1 MMKTKKARRPL
12 LLIFILIFVPAFVLS
27 LSGCSRTP
35 SPDENGQTIL
45 VCGFAQYDWV
55 NNILGENPSGIA
67 VERLNESSADMHSY
81 QPTVADMV
89 KIADCSLLIYTG
101 GESEF
106 WIDEAILSSGKTDSS
121 CLSLMEI
128 FEGPEKLCENYS
140 DALSEHEHEHEADSE
155 DDHEHEAD
163 SEDEH
168 EHEAGSEDEHEHEA
182 DEHLWLSLKMAP
194 VFIEKITESI
204 CALDET
210 NTLYYRKN
218 SEDYIKKITNL
229 DSSYE
234 SVADA
239 ARKTGR
245 NLIIVADRF
254 PFAYLTEDYHIE
266 HIAAFPGC
274 SAETE
279 ASFATILSLSDA
291 VDRYLP
297 GAVLI
302 LKKSSPD
309 LAHTVINNSDV
320 KDLPVLFL
328 DDMQSVTP
336 KDIEE
341 GCSYISV
348 SEDNLAAIRAALE
361 TKK

>member
-1 MMKTKKARRPL
+1 MNTKKARRPL

-128 FEGPEKLCENYS
+128 FEGPEKLCENYG
-140 DALSEHEHEHEADSE
+140 DALSEHEHEHEAD
-155 DDHEHEAD
+155 
-163 SEDEH
+163 
-168 EHEAGSEDEHEHEA
+168 SEDEHEHEA

-348 SEDNLAAIRAALE
+348 SEDNLAAIRAALG

>member
-1 MMKTKKARRPL
+1 M

-81 QPTVADMV
+81 QPTVSDMV

-128 FEGPEKLCENYS
+128 FEGPEMLCENYS
-140 DALSEHEHEHEADSE
+140 DALSEHEHEHEA
-155 DDHEHEAD
+155 H
-163 SEDEH
+163 
-168 EHEAGSEDEHEHEA
+168 SEDEHEHEA

-254 PFAYLTEDYHIE
+254 PFAYLKEDYHIE

-348 SEDNLAAIRAALE
+348 SEDNLAAIRAALG

>member
-1 MMKTKKARRPL
+1 MMKTKKARRPS

-35 SPDENGQTIL
+35 SPNENGQTIL

-128 FEGPEKLCENYS
+128 FKGPEMLCENYS
-140 DALSEHEHEHEADSE
+140 DALSEHEHEAHSE
-155 DDHEHEAD
+155 H
-163 SEDEH
+163 EH

-210 NTLYYRKN
+210 NTLYYKKN
-218 SEDYIKKITNL
+218 SEDYIKKITDL
-229 DSSYE
+229 DSRYE

-348 SEDNLAAIRAALE
+348 SEDNLAAIRAALG

>member
-140 DALSEHEHEHEADSE
+140 DALSEHEHEHEA
-155 DDHEHEAD
+155 H

-274 SAETE
+274 SAEIE

-348 SEDNLAAIRAALE
+348 SEDNLAAIRAALG

>member
-1 MMKTKKARRPL
+1 MKTKKARRPL

-35 SPDENGQTIL
+35 SPDKNGQTIL

-128 FEGPEKLCENYS
+128 FEGPEKLCENYV
-140 DALSEHEHEHEADSE
+140 DALSEHEHEHEA
-155 DDHEHEAD
+155 H
-163 SEDEH
+163 
-168 EHEAGSEDEHEHEA
+168 SEDEHEHEA

-348 SEDNLAAIRAALE
+348 SEDNLAAIRAALG

>member
-1 MMKTKKARRPL
+1 M

-140 DALSEHEHEHEADSE
+140 DALSEHEHEHEA
-155 DDHEHEAD
+155 H

-348 SEDNLAAIRAALE
+348 SEDNLAAIRAALG

>member
-1 MMKTKKARRPL
+1 MMNTKKARRPL

-128 FEGPEKLCENYS
+128 FEGPEKLCENYG
-140 DALSEHEHEHEADSE
+140 DALSEHEHEHEAD
-155 DDHEHEAD
+155 
-163 SEDEH
+163 
-168 EHEAGSEDEHEHEA
+168 SEDEHEHEA

-348 SEDNLAAIRAALE
+348 SEDNLAAIRAALG

>member
-1 MMKTKKARRPL
+1 
-12 LLIFILIFVPAFVLS
+12 
-27 LSGCSRTP
+27 
-35 SPDENGQTIL
+35 
-45 VCGFAQYDWV
+45 
-55 NNILGENPSGIA
+55 
-67 VERLNESSADMHSY
+67 
-81 QPTVADMV
+81 
-89 KIADCSLLIYTG
+89 
-101 GESEF
+101 
-106 WIDEAILSSGKTDSS
+106 
-121 CLSLMEI
+121 
-128 FEGPEKLCENYS
+128 
-140 DALSEHEHEHEADSE
+140 
-155 DDHEHEAD
+155 
-163 SEDEH
+163 
-168 EHEAGSEDEHEHEA
+168 
-182 DEHLWLSLKMAP
+182 MAP

-204 CALDET
+204 CDLDET

-348 SEDNLAAIRAALE
+348 SEDNLAAIRAALG

>member
-1 MMKTKKARRPL
+1 MMKTKKARRPM

-55 NNILGENPSGIA
+55 NNILGENPSDIA

-140 DALSEHEHEHEADSE
+140 DALSEHEHEHEA
-155 DDHEHEAD
+155 H

-254 PFAYLTEDYHIE
+254 PFAYLTDDYHIE

-348 SEDNLAAIRAALE
+348 SEDNLAAIRAALG

>member
-128 FEGPEKLCENYS
+128 FEGPEKLCENYG
-140 DALSEHEHEHEADSE
+140 DALSEHEHEHEAD
-155 DDHEHEAD
+155 
-163 SEDEH
+163 
-168 EHEAGSEDEHEHEA
+168 SEDEHEHEA

-348 SEDNLAAIRAALE
+348 SEDNLAAIRAALG

>member
-35 SPDENGQTIL
+35 SPDKNGQTIL

-155 DDHEHEAD
+155 D
-163 SEDEH
+163 EH
-168 EHEAGSEDEHEHEA
+168 EHET

>member
-1 MMKTKKARRPL
+1 MMKTKKARRPM

-55 NNILGENPSGIA
+55 NNILGENPSCIA

-140 DALSEHEHEHEADSE
+140 DALSEHEHEHEAG
-155 DDHEHEAD
+155 

-168 EHEAGSEDEHEHEA
+168 EHEADSEDEHEHEA

-348 SEDNLAAIRAALE
+348 SEDNLAAIRAALG

>member
-1 MMKTKKARRPL
+1 M

-128 FEGPEKLCENYS
+128 FEGPEKLCENYG

-155 DDHEHEAD
+155 D
-163 SEDEH
+163 EH
-168 EHEAGSEDEHEHEA
+168 EHEAHSEDEHEHEA

-210 NTLYYRKN
+210 NTLYYKKN
-218 SEDYIKKITNL
+218 SEDYIKKITDL
-229 DSSYE
+229 DSRYE
-234 SVADA
+234 SVADD

-348 SEDNLAAIRAALE
+348 SEDNLAAIRAALG

>member
-1 MMKTKKARRPL
+1 M

-128 FEGPEKLCENYS
+128 FEGPEKLCENYG

-155 DDHEHEAD
+155 D
-163 SEDEH
+163 EH
-168 EHEAGSEDEHEHEA
+168 EHEAHSEDEHEHEA

-348 SEDNLAAIRAALE
+348 SEDNLAAIRAALG

>member
-35 SPDENGQTIL
+35 SPDKDGQTIL

-128 FEGPEKLCENYS
+128 FEGPEKLCENYG
-140 DALSEHEHEHEADSE
+140 DALSEHEHEHEAD
-155 DDHEHEAD
+155 
-163 SEDEH
+163 
-168 EHEAGSEDEHEHEA
+168 SEDEHEHEA

-348 SEDNLAAIRAALE
+348 SEDNLAAIRAALG

>member
-1 MMKTKKARRPL
+1 M

-140 DALSEHEHEHEADSE
+140 DALSEHEHEHEA
-155 DDHEHEAD
+155 H

-204 CALDET
+204 CDLDET

-254 PFAYLTEDYHIE
+254 PFAYLTDDYHIE

-348 SEDNLAAIRAALE
+348 SEDNLAAIRAALG

>member
-1 MMKTKKARRPL
+1 MMKTKKARRPM

-35 SPDENGQTIL
+35 SPDKDGQTIL

-128 FEGPEKLCENYS
+128 FEGPEKLCENYG
-140 DALSEHEHEHEADSE
+140 DALSEHEHEHEAD
-155 DDHEHEAD
+155 
-163 SEDEH
+163 
-168 EHEAGSEDEHEHEA
+168 SEDEHEHEA

-348 SEDNLAAIRAALE
+348 SEDNLAAIRAALG

>member
-1 MMKTKKARRPL
+1 M

-140 DALSEHEHEHEADSE
+140 DALSEH
-155 DDHEHEAD
+155 
-163 SEDEH
+163 EH

-348 SEDNLAAIRAALE
+348 SEDNLAAIRAALG

>member
-1 MMKTKKARRPL
+1 MMKTKKARRPM

-35 SPDENGQTIL
+35 SPDEDGQTIL

-140 DALSEHEHEHEADSE
+140 DALSEHEHEHEA
-155 DDHEHEAD
+155 H
-163 SEDEH
+163 
-168 EHEAGSEDEHEHEA
+168 SEDEHEHEA

-348 SEDNLAAIRAALE
+348 SEDNLAAIRAALG

>member
-1 MMKTKKARRPL
+1 MMKTKKARRPM

-55 NNILGENPSGIA
+55 NNILGENPSCIA

-140 DALSEHEHEHEADSE
+140 DALSEHEHEHEA
-155 DDHEHEAD
+155 H

-348 SEDNLAAIRAALE
+348 SEDNLAAIRAALG

>member
-1 MMKTKKARRPL
+1 MKTKKARRPL

-128 FEGPEKLCENYS
+128 FEGPEKLCENYG
-140 DALSEHEHEHEADSE
+140 DALSEHE
-155 DDHEHEAD
+155 HEHEAD

-210 NTLYYRKN
+210 NTLYYKKN
-218 SEDYIKKITNL
+218 SEDYIKKITDL
-229 DSSYE
+229 DSRYE
-234 SVADA
+234 SVADD

-348 SEDNLAAIRAALE
+348 SEDNLAAIRAALG

>member
-1 MMKTKKARRPL
+1 MMKTKKARRPM

-35 SPDENGQTIL
+35 SPDKDGQTIL

-155 DDHEHEAD
+155 D
-163 SEDEH
+163 
-168 EHEAGSEDEHEHEA
+168 EHEHEA

-245 NLIIVADRF
+245 NLIIIADRF

-348 SEDNLAAIRAALE
+348 SEDNLAAIRAALG

>member
-1 MMKTKKARRPL
+1 
-12 LLIFILIFVPAFVLS
+12 
-27 LSGCSRTP
+27 
-35 SPDENGQTIL
+35 
-45 VCGFAQYDWV
+45 
-55 NNILGENPSGIA
+55 
-67 VERLNESSADMHSY
+67 
-81 QPTVADMV
+81 
-89 KIADCSLLIYTG
+89 
-101 GESEF
+101 
-106 WIDEAILSSGKTDSS
+106 
-121 CLSLMEI
+121 
-128 FEGPEKLCENYS
+128 
-140 DALSEHEHEHEADSE
+140 
-155 DDHEHEAD
+155 
-163 SEDEH
+163 
-168 EHEAGSEDEHEHEA
+168 
-182 DEHLWLSLKMAP
+182 MAP

-254 PFAYLTEDYHIE
+254 PFAYLTDDYHIE

-348 SEDNLAAIRAALE
+348 SEDNLAAIRAALG

>member
-1 MMKTKKARRPL
+1 MMKTKKARRPS

-55 NNILGENPSGIA
+55 NNILGENPSDIA

-155 DDHEHEAD
+155 D
-163 SEDEH
+163 
-168 EHEAGSEDEHEHEA
+168 EHEHEA

-210 NTLYYRKN
+210 NTLYYKKN
-218 SEDYIKKITNL
+218 SEDYIKKITDL
-229 DSSYE
+229 DSRYE
-234 SVADA
+234 SVADD

-348 SEDNLAAIRAALE
+348 SEDNLAAIRAALG

>member
-35 SPDENGQTIL
+35 SPDKDGQTIL

-128 FEGPEKLCENYS
+128 FEGPEKLCENYG
-140 DALSEHEHEHEADSE
+140 DALSEH
-155 DDHEHEAD
+155 
-163 SEDEH
+163 EH

-320 KDLPVLFL
+320 KDLPILFL

-348 SEDNLAAIRAALE
+348 SEDNLAAIRAALG

>member
-1 MMKTKKARRPL
+1 MKTKKSGRPL

-27 LSGCSRTP
+27 PSGCSRTP
-35 SPDENGQTIL
+35 SPGEDGQTIL

-67 VERLNESSADMHSY
+67 VKRLNESSADMHSY

-106 WIDEAILSSGKTDSS
+106 WIDEAIFSSGKTDSS

-128 FEGPEKLCENYS
+128 FQGPEMLCENYS
-140 DALSEHEHEHEADSE
+140 DALSEHEHEHEA
-155 DDHEHEAD
+155 H
-163 SEDEH
+163 
-168 EHEAGSEDEHEHEA
+168 SEDEHEHEA

-204 CALDET
+204 CALDEA
-210 NTLYYRKN
+210 NTLYYKKN
-218 SEDYIKKITNL
+218 SEDYIKKITDL
-229 DSSYE
+229 DSRYE

-254 PFAYLTEDYHIE
+254 PFAYLAEDYHLE

-297 GAVLI
+297 GAILI

-320 KDLPVLFL
+320 KNLPVLFL

-348 SEDNLAAIRAALE
+348 SEDNLAAIWAALG

>member
-1 MMKTKKARRPL
+1 MMKTKKARRPM

-140 DALSEHEHEHEADSE
+140 DALSEHEHEHEAD
-155 DDHEHEAD
+155 
-163 SEDEH
+163 
-168 EHEAGSEDEHEHEA
+168 SEDEHEHEA

>member
-1 MMKTKKARRPL
+1 
-12 LLIFILIFVPAFVLS
+12 
-27 LSGCSRTP
+27 
-35 SPDENGQTIL
+35 
-45 VCGFAQYDWV
+45 
-55 NNILGENPSGIA
+55 
-67 VERLNESSADMHSY
+67 
-81 QPTVADMV
+81 
-89 KIADCSLLIYTG
+89 
-101 GESEF
+101 
-106 WIDEAILSSGKTDSS
+106 
-121 CLSLMEI
+121 
-128 FEGPEKLCENYS
+128 
-140 DALSEHEHEHEADSE
+140 
-155 DDHEHEAD
+155 
-163 SEDEH
+163 
-168 EHEAGSEDEHEHEA
+168 
-182 DEHLWLSLKMAP
+182 MAP

-218 SEDYIKKITNL
+218 SEDYIKKITDL
-229 DSSYE
+229 DSRYE
-234 SVADA
+234 SVADG

-348 SEDNLAAIRAALE
+348 SEDNLAAIRAALG

>member
-1 MMKTKKARRPL
+1 M

-155 DDHEHEAD
+155 DEHEQ
-163 SEDEH
+163 
-168 EHEAGSEDEHEHEA
+168 EA

-348 SEDNLAAIRAALE
+348 SEDNLAAIRAALG

>member
-1 MMKTKKARRPL
+1 MMKTKKARRAL

-35 SPDENGQTIL
+35 SPDKDGQTIL

-155 DDHEHEAD
+155 D
-163 SEDEH
+163 EH

-218 SEDYIKKITNL
+218 SEDYIKKITDL
-229 DSSYE
+229 DSRYE
-234 SVADA
+234 SVADG

-348 SEDNLAAIRAALE
+348 SEDNLAAIRAALG

>member
-1 MMKTKKARRPL
+1 MMKTKKARRPM

-128 FEGPEKLCENYS
+128 FEGPEMLCENYS
-140 DALSEHEHEHEADSE
+140 DALSEHEHEHEAG
-155 DDHEHEAD
+155 

-168 EHEAGSEDEHEHEA
+168 EHEAHSEDEHEHEA

-204 CALDET
+204 CDLDET

-348 SEDNLAAIRAALE
+348 SEDNLAAIRAALG